1 MNENERKVLINKKKT
16 WQKMNESER
25 KVDLLDNFN
34 Y

>member
-25 KVDLLDNFN
+25 KVDLLKL
-34 Y
+34 

>member
-16 WQKMNESER
+16 WKKMNESER

>member
-1 MNENERKVLINKKKT
+1 MNENEQKVLINKKKNIIR
-16 WQKMNESER
+16 MNENER